1 MSRLRRTLLA
11 SLLLA
16 ACADDVGDAG
26 SETQTTA
33 ATTATT
39 TASTTGGGTATTGDG
54 TSGSETS
61 SGSSASGAATT
72 DAISTSSDTTDDTT
86 STTGFTPTVG
96 DGVFLYT
103 GAGGDNYDTDAAA
116 VEALYAG
123 AGVKVTRSETIAG
136 DITADHGCLVLLNPS
151 QALPAAVGDA
161 AQALLDGG
169 GRVVFQTEHS
179 GYGGHD
185 VANALLADLGA
196 TIRSVEESES
206 GWPELTLTPA
216 PPLTDGVSEL
226 AGGGHV
232 RSPIRIIPSHAAL
245 ATAVAWSMRSSYSRR
260 SASYRP
266 ARAQM
271 MKGARPGA
279 HWSAMRARVPARV
292 SRSLLMAATTRSPA
306 GD

>member
-72 DAISTSSDTTDDTT
+72 DATSTSSDTTDDTT

-226 AGGGHV
+226 APFYV
-232 RSPIRIIPSHAAL
+232 
-245 ATAVAWSMRSSYSRR
+245 
-260 SASYRP
+260 
-266 ARAQM
+266 
-271 MKGARPGA
+271 
-279 HWSAMRARVPARV
+279 ARVDLGAGGAPIATIQGSDWVVIGRESV
-292 SRSLLMAATTRSPA
+292 GHGEVVIVGDGSMFGYSLDDADNRAFILNFAER
-306 GD
+306 

>member
-1 MSRLRRTLLA
+1 MSRLHRTLLA
-11 SLLLA
+11 SLLLT

-33 ATTATT
+33 ATATTAT
-39 TASTTGGGTATTGDG
+39 TASTTGGTATTEDG
-54 TSGSETS
+54 TSGGETS
-61 SGSSASGAATT
+61 SATSASATATT
-72 DAISTSSDTTDDTT
+72 DATTDNTTSMTDDTT

-103 GAGGDNYDTDAAA
+103 GAGGDNYDTDAEA

-123 AGVKVTRSETIAG
+123 AGVKVSRSETIAG

-161 AQALLDGG
+161 AQALIDGG

-196 TIRSVEESES
+196 TIRSVEDSQS

-216 PPLTDGVSEL
+216 APLTDGVSSL
-226 AGGGHV
+226 APFFVARVDLGAAGQPLATIEGGDWVVIGHESV
-232 RSPIRIIPSHAAL
+232 GNGEVVVVGDGSMFGYSLDEADNQTFILNFAAL
-245 ATAVAWSMRSSYSRR
+245 
-260 SASYRP
+260 
-266 ARAQM
+266 
-271 MKGARPGA
+271 
-279 HWSAMRARVPARV
+279 
-292 SRSLLMAATTRSPA
+292 
-306 GD
+306 